1 MIKSVRL
8 ICWRSHADTLLEFRE
23 GTNLL
28 VGIMGAGKSSVME
41 AISFS
46 FFGTFPALERRKLK
60 LENIIRLN
68 EPKAQVVLEFV
79 WENATYRIERAIER
93 SKKGVSTSAEIFRNG
108 TLVEHGPVAV
118 SAYIASITGMDYDL
132 FTRAVY
138 SEQNSIDY
146 FLTLDPRRRKEEM
159 DALLGLDRFESARAN
174 AITVI
179 NRIRSKR
186 QGLEGQFSREKLR
199 GLEDEEKRRLG
210 EKEAAEASLKKAR
223 EALDRHSRE
232 AAAALASYENMRKVR
247 EKHDILSKDAIRLQA
262 QSEALFRALEGKS
275 VDSATEAS
283 INSRLKALLEERSGL
298 AELQKETESRLSS
311 LSKESG
317 SLEARLRQSLDS
329 KTKLAS
335 ATEELKTLL
344 GGASKESLASL
355 QKEAEQSALSLDSE
369 LKSIEREIAELN
381 DSLSK
386 LRPGLSSCPLCSS
399 KLTDDNISHVKAE
412 KERLFAEKRTRLE
425 ALSRQIPKAK
435 RQSEEQLQRIR
446 KISLINEKAEALR
459 KDASGADDISG
470 RKKITEAE
478 LEKAS
483 QARKELQSK
492 AEPLSASIEK
502 LRIEGNELKSLFA
515 KKAEAQDVSQK
526 LKETAEAVA
535 KLNFDEKSFEALR
548 IAAERSGIES
558 ERAQSARKEAE
569 LQLKMA
575 VDMLT
580 QIRSGLESMRGMDQA
595 INELSALEEQLSI
608 FKNALL
614 DAQVSMRHNLADAIN
629 AAMNEVWP
637 VFYPYRNYR
646 ALRLGVSEK
655 DYIFELD
662 DGGGEWKA
670 LETIASGGERACAAL
685 ALRVALAIVLTPKLG
700 WLILDEPTHNLD
712 STAVELLSSAL
723 ELKVPQIVRQTF
735 VITHDEAFM
744 GSEFASSYRLS
755 RDKNNNG
762 ESRLEIT

>member
-8 ICWRSHADTLLEFRE
+8 VCWRSHADTFFEFRE

-68 EPKAQVVLEFV
+68 EPKAGVVLEFE
-79 WENATYRIERAIER
+79 WDGATYRIERAIER
-93 SKKGVSTSAEIFRNG
+93 SKKGVSTLAEIFRNG

-118 SAYIASITGMDYDL
+118 ASYVASLTGMDYGL

-179 NRIRSKR
+179 NRIRGKR
-186 QGLEGQFSREKLR
+186 QAIEGQFSREKLR
-199 GLEDEEKRRLG
+199 ALEEEEKRRLG
-210 EKEAAEASLKKAR
+210 EKEAAEASQKTTQ
-223 EALDRHSRE
+223 EALERHSRE
-232 AAAALASYENMRKVR
+232 AAAALVSYEGMRKVR
-247 EKHDILSKDAIRLQA
+247 ENHDALSKDAIRLQA
-262 QSEALFRALEGKS
+262 QFETLSRALEGKS
-275 VDSATEAS
+275 MDSASEAS
-283 INSRLKALLEERSGL
+283 INDRMRALLEERSML
-298 AELQKETESRLSS
+298 AGLQKTSETRHSS

-317 SLEARLRQSLDS
+317 VLEARLKQSLDS

-335 ATEELKTLL
+335 AQEERKSLI
-344 GGASKESLASL
+344 GDASGEALVSL
-355 QKEAEQSALSLDSE
+355 QKDAEQSALALDSE
-369 LKSIEREIAELN
+369 RKSLERETAELN
-381 DSLSK
+381 DSLTK

-399 KLTDDNISHVKAE
+399 KLSDDGISHVKAA
-412 KERLFAEKRTRLE
+412 KERLSAANRARLGE
-425 ALSRQIPKAK
+425 LSLQIPKAK
-435 RQSEEQLQRIR
+435 RQSEELLLRIR
-446 KISLINEKAEALR
+446 KISLIDERADALR
-459 KDASGADDISG
+459 
-470 RKKITEAE
+470 TEAAAADGISRRRKALESE
-478 LEKAS
+478 LEAALQERKA
-483 QARKELQSK
+483 LQSK

-502 LRIEGNELKSLFA
+502 LRLEGNELKSLLA
-515 KKAEAQDVSQK
+515 KKAEAQGVSLR
-526 LKETAEAVA
+526 LKETGLAIA
-535 KLNFDEKSFEALR
+535 KLNFDEKSFEAIR
-548 IAAERSGIES
+548 AGAERSRIES
-558 ERAQSARKEAE
+558 ERARSARKEAG
-569 LQLKMA
+569 LQLKQA
-575 VDMLT
+575 LDMLAR
-580 QIRSGLESMRGMDQA
+580 IRSEQESLRRMETA
-595 INELSALEEQLSI
+595 ICELSALEEQLSI

-614 DAQVSMRHNLADAIN
+614 EAQVSMRHNLADAIN

-655 DYIFELD
+655 DYVFELD
-662 DGGGEWKA
+662 DGGGEWKG
-670 LETIASGGERACAAL
+670 LETVASGGERACAAL

-712 STAVELLSSAL
+712 SAAVSLLSSAL

-744 GSEFASSYRLS
+744 GSEFASSYRLV
-755 RDKNNNG
+755 RDKDNNG
-762 ESRLEIT
+762 ESKLESV